1 MDGNHLNLTVRL
13 IVASETVTT
22 TYTLNV
28 VQKKIAKYLLM
39 SIPPILFLVLA
50 VRVYYNFD
58 LGTQLLASFYSQTD
72 RIHMNNYREGED
84 VREHIRGILDQRR
97 KYSYQFCH
105 YLRGKL
111 FENCCKHV
119 CERCRYCR
127 IKKCES
133 IRERQRLHDQS
144 LARLMRD
151 LDVVNYI

>member
-1 MDGNHLNLTVRL
+1 M
-13 IVASETVTT
+13 ASETVTK

-28 VQKKIAKYLLM
+28 VQKKIAKYLLV
-39 SIPPILFLVLA
+39 SILPIIFLVMA

-58 LGTQLLASFYSQTD
+58 LGTQMLASFYSQTD

-84 VREHIRGILDQRR
+84 VRKHIKGILEQRR
-97 KYSYQFCH
+97 KYNYLFCH

-111 FENCCKHV
+111 YENCCNLV
-119 CERCRYCR
+119 CERFRYCR
-127 IKKCES
+127 YKKCES

-144 LARLMRD
+144 VARLMRD

>member
-1 MDGNHLNLTVRL
+1 M
-13 IVASETVTT
+13 ASENVAT

-28 VQKKIAKYLLM
+28 VQKKITKYLLI
-39 SIPPILFLVLA
+39 SILPILFLVLS

-72 RIHMNNYREGED
+72 RIITNNYRENED

-97 KYSYQFCH
+97 KYSYHFCH

-111 FENCCKHV
+111 FENCCNLV
-119 CERCRYCR
+119 CERIRYCR
-127 IKKCES
+127 YKKCES
-133 IRERQRLHDQS
+133 IRERQKLHDHS
-144 LARLMRD
+144 LVRLMKD